1 MDRKKG
7 FYNLSEFAILRLSD
21 NTSIMKHFLIEMI
34 IIVAFLLG
42 LRKDLC
48 EYFTFLNILI
58 LLTNLMYQ
66 LLKMMQ
72 FVNVYV
78 LVSKKR
84 VVNSSYNIRIKVSG
98 NYGYSFFVKRKDVN
112 KFKNLSLREKY
123 KMLDILEGFESE
135 QCSREDRAFME
146 RI

>member
-7 FYNLSEFAILRLSD
+7 FYNLNEFAVLRLSD
-21 NTSIMKHFLIEMI
+21 NTSVMKHFIVEI
-34 IIVAFLLG
+34 IIILAFLLG

-48 EYFTFLNILI
+48 EYFTFLNILVM
-58 LLTNLMYQ
+58 LTNLVYQ
-66 LLKMMQ
+66 LLKMIQ
-72 FVNVYV
+72 FTNVYV

-84 VVNSSYNIRIKVSG
+84 VVNSSYNVRIKVSG

-112 KFKNLSLREKY
+112 KFKNLSLRERY

-135 QCSREDRAFME
+135 QCSREDSSFME

>member
-21 NTSIMKHFLIEMI
+21 NTSIMRHFLIEMI

-42 LRKDLC
+42 LKKDLC
-48 EYFTFLNILI
+48 EYFTFLNILVM
-58 LLTNLMYQ
+58 LTNLMYQ